1 MPLITLFSEKTH
13 GIVKKQ
19 TVRKLSKREFRCFFC
34 DMLRTD
40 IPVPMTRIKTRKAKR
55 FLDVPRP
62 FYRFAGVVF
71 FVFLLLF

>member
-1 MPLITLFSEKTH
+1 MPLITLFSEKAH

-19 TVRKLSKREFRCFFC
+19 TVQKLSKREFRCFFC

-62 FYRFAGVVF
+62 I
-71 FVFLLLF
+71 